1 MLRHLFKDY
10 LVTDSIGELIHY
22 FYTVHNCFVAK
33 TVLAGSGSG
42 RKGGK
47 AVKVQAVSRARS
59 SRKTA
64 NSDVGEES
72 SSASKFLY
80 PW

>member
-1 MLRHLFKDY
+1 M
-10 LVTDSIGELIHY
+10 
-22 FYTVHNCFVAK
+22 HNCFVAK

>member
-1 MLRHLFKDY
+1 MCDC
-10 LVTDSIGELIHY
+10 V
-22 FYTVHNCFVAK
+22 VAK

-47 AVKVQAVSRARS
+47 AVKFQAASQARS

-72 SSASKFLY
+72 SSAGKFLY
-80 PW
+80 P

>member
-1 MLRHLFKDY
+1 MCDC
-10 LVTDSIGELIHY
+10 V
-22 FYTVHNCFVAK
+22 VAK

-47 AVKVQAVSRARS
+47 AVNVQAVSRARS

-64 NSDVGEES
+64 NLDVGEES
-72 SSASKFLY
+72 SSAGKFLCPNY
-80 PW
+80 ANKMHDPI

>member
-1 MLRHLFKDY
+1 MCDC
-10 LVTDSIGELIHY
+10 V
-22 FYTVHNCFVAK
+22 VAK

-47 AVKVQAVSRARS
+47 SVKVQAVSRARS
-59 SRKTA
+59 SRKMA

-72 SSASKFLY
+72 SSAGKFCIRDDFERGRERYL
-80 PW
+80 WVN